1 MLRWSGRSKH
11 ALSGGRILVV
21 DDEVGIRDTI
31 GRFLESEGYDVAY
44 SSNGVDA
51 LDQVAAQH
59 PDVILLDLMMPG
71 MNGREFIA
79 ALRDELKLTRIP
91 VLVMTGMHGLPP
103 HQAIALGASDV
114 VEKPFDIDDILN
126 KIALAMFRSQTEG
139 DGSHG
144 HAGDGTSGT
153 WVVGQGEGE
162 GAGESNRWRASSRP
176 GSEHDSEHDAIP
188 QSEYEPPPSGRH
200 DSSGVVLVVEA
211 DLASRRRLDE
221 VLAAR
226 GFRVLSMGRVT
237 DELPRLARVLEPRA
251 MMIDL
256 GAPGASGLR
265 TVRYLRQVP
274 ELDAVALLVVCEDPG
289 LVEELQG
296 HASTLAVEV
305 RIKPVA
311 DEDLIDF
318 LMAPPA
324 HARRVPGGS

>member
-1 MLRWSGRSKH
+1 
-11 ALSGGRILVV
+11 LSGGRILVV

-31 GRFLESEGYDVAY
+31 GRFLEGEGYDVAY
-44 SSNGVDA
+44 SSNGMDA
-51 LDQVAAQH
+51 LDQVVAQH

-126 KIALAMFRSQTEG
+126 KIALALFRSQNESEGHTG
-139 DGSHG
+139 DGHG
-144 HAGDGTSGT
+144 GDGFTSGS
-153 WVVGQGEGE
+153 WVVAQGEGS
-162 GAGESNRWRASSRP
+162 GEVDHPRASRP
-176 GSEHDSEHDAIP
+176 DSDHDAAP
-188 QSEYEPPPSGRH
+188 QREYEPQPSGRN
-200 DSSGVVLVVEA
+200 DSGGVVLVVES
-211 DLASRRRLDE
+211 DLASRRRLDDM
-221 VLAAR
+221 LAAH

-251 MMIDL
+251 VVIDL

-265 TVRYLRQVP
+265 TLRYLRQVP
-274 ELDAVALLVVCEDPG
+274 ELDAVAILAVCEDPE
-289 LVEELQG
+289 LAEEIRG
-296 HASTLAVEV
+296 HAATLAVEG

-311 DEDLIDF
+311 DENLLDF
-318 LMAPPA
+318 LRALPA

>member
-1 MLRWSGRSKH
+1 
-11 ALSGGRILVV
+11 LSGGRILVV
-21 DDEVGIRDTI
+21 DDEVGIRDTV
-31 GRFLESEGYDVAY
+31 GLFLEGEGYDVAY

-51 LDQVAAQH
+51 LDQVMVQH

-91 VLVMTGMHGLPP
+91 ILVMTGMHGLPP

-126 KIALAMFRSQTEG
+126 KIALALFRSQSE
-139 DGSHG
+139 
-144 HAGDGTSGT
+144 AGDGHGADGATSGSWAAT
-153 WVVGQGEGE
+153 QGEDADAGDS
-162 GAGESNRWRASSRP
+162 GAHDGKRATRHD
-176 GSEHDSEHDAIP
+176 GEHDSGH
-188 QSEYEPPPSGRH
+188 
-200 DSSGVVLVVEA
+200 VVLVVEP
-211 DLASRRRLDE
+211 DLAARRRLDD

-237 DELPRLARVLEPRA
+237 DELPRLARVLEPFA

-274 ELDAVALLVVCEDPG
+274 ELDAVAILAVCEDPA
-289 LVEELQG
+289 LAREIQG
-296 HASTLAVEV
+296 HASALAVEV
-305 RIKPVA
+305 WVKPVT
-311 DEDLIDF
+311 DEALIGF
-318 LMAPPA
+318 LTAPPA
-324 HARRVPGGS
+324 HARRVPGES

>member
-1 MLRWSGRSKH
+1 M
-11 ALSGGRILVV
+11 SGGRILVV

-44 SSNGVDA
+44 SSNGMDA
-51 LDQVAAQH
+51 LDQVSAQH

-91 VLVMTGMHGLPP
+91 VLVMTGMQGLPP

-126 KIALAMFRSQTEG
+126 KIALALFRSQNES
-139 DGSHG
+139 DG
-144 HAGDGTSGT
+144 HAGDGSTSGT
-153 WVVGQGEGE
+153 WAVAQGE
-162 GAGESNRWRASSRP
+162 SRRATSSRP
-176 GSEHDSEHDAIP
+176 HSEHDSEHDATP
-188 QSEYEPPPSGRH
+188 QSEHESQPSGKH
-200 DSSGVVLVVEA
+200 DSGGVVLVVEP
-211 DLASRRRLDE
+211 DLAARRRLDDM
-221 VLAAR
+221 LAAR

-274 ELDAVALLVVCEDPG
+274 ELDAVAMLAVCEDPG
-289 LVEELQG
+289 LAEEIQG
-296 HASTLAVEV
+296 HAATLAVEV
-305 RIKPVA
+305 RMKPVT
-311 DEDLIDF
+311 DEDLLDF
-318 LMAPPA
+318 LKAPPA
-324 HARRVPGGS
+324 HARRVPGKS

>member
-1 MLRWSGRSKH
+1 
-11 ALSGGRILVV
+11 LSGGRILVV

-31 GRFLESEGYDVAY
+31 GRFLEGEGYDVAY

-51 LDQVAAQH
+51 LDQVVAQH
-59 PDVILLDLMMPG
+59 PDLILLDLMMPG

-126 KIALAMFRSQTEG
+126 KIALALFRSQNEGEGRDGHGG
-139 DGSHG
+139 DGSS
-144 HAGDGTSGT
+144 SGT
-153 WVVGQGEGE
+153 WAVTQGEGE
-162 GAGESNRWRASSRP
+162 GAGDGDGDGKRASRP
-176 GSEHDSEHDAIP
+176 NSEHDATP
-188 QSEYEPPPSGRH
+188 QSEHEPQPSGKH
-200 DSSGVVLVVEA
+200 DSGGVVLVVEP
-211 DLASRRRLDE
+211 DLASRRRLDDL
-221 VLAAR
+221 LAAR

-274 ELDAVALLVVCEDPG
+274 ELDTVAMLAVCEDPG
-289 LVEELQG
+289 LAQEIQG

-305 RIKPVA
+305 RIKPIA

-318 LMAPPA
+318 LTAPPA
-324 HARRVPGGS
+324 HARRVPGDS

>member
-1 MLRWSGRSKH
+1 M
-11 ALSGGRILVV
+11 SGGRILVV

-31 GRFLESEGYDVAY
+31 CRFLESEGYEVAF
-44 SSNGVDA
+44 STNGMEA
-51 LDQVAAQH
+51 LELVAAQH

-91 VLVMTGMHGLPP
+91 VLVMTGMQGLPP
-103 HQAIALGASDV
+103 HQAIALGANDV
-114 VEKPFDIDDILN
+114 IEKPFEIDDILN
-126 KIALAMFRSQTEG
+126 KIALALFRSQNEG
-139 DGSHG
+139 DGGDGAGSG
-144 HAGDGTSGT
+144 SWAAAQGDDEHAGDGEHG
-153 WVVGQGEGE
+153 
-162 GAGESNRWRASSRP
+162 RSSRARSEND
-176 GSEHDSEHDAIP
+176 GEHDGEHGARP
-188 QSEYEPPPSGRH
+188 QSELGREQSGRH
-200 DSSGVVLVVEA
+200 DSGGVVLVVEP
-211 DLASRRRLDE
+211 DLASRRRLDD

-274 ELDAVALLVVCEDPG
+274 ELDGVALLVVCEDSG
-289 LVEELQG
+289 LAAEIQS
-296 HASTLAVEV
+296 HTATLGVEV
-305 RIKPVA
+305 RVKPLA
-311 DEDLIDF
+311 DEALIGF
-318 LMAPPA
+318 LTAPPA